1 MNTAAAF
8 ADTLPAQWPAH
19 TRAEPASRWLDD
31 AFDVLMRWLDASRS
45 RRTLDE
51 LDDHMLRDIG
61 LTREQARRESSKFF
75 WQV

>member
-19 TRAEPASRWLDD
+19 TGDEPRSHWLDE
-31 AFDVLMRWLDASRS
+31 ASNVLMRWLDASRS
-45 RRTLDE
+45 RQNLDE
-51 LDDHMLRDIG
+51 LDDHLLRDIG
-61 LTREQARRESSKFF
+61 LTRAEALRESSKFF

>member
-19 TRAEPASRWLDD
+19 TGAKPASHWFGDVSN
-31 AFDVLMRWLDASRS
+31 VLMRWLDASRS
-45 RRTLDE
+45 RHTLDQ

-61 LTREQARRESSKFF
+61 LTRAEALRESSKFF
-75 WQV
+75 WQA